1 MTERYNPFTGKGTLE
16 VVGTNDKKLK
26 RYLSEDD
33 IGLTKVVISE
43 GIGGFL
49 IERQERAVH

>member
-1 MTERYNPFTGKGTLE
+1 MTERYNPFTGRGTLR

-26 RYLSEDD
+26 RFLSEDD
-33 IGLTKVVISE
+33 IGLTKVVIDE

-49 IERQERAVH
+49 IENEERE